1 MAKETK
7 KTKAAEAKLPQQSVA
22 EFAAEIKDY
31 TLEQLEKLEQDIVA
45 EADAH
50 QNDALKAMLPLQE
63 EGRKE
68 AFAAVRMV
76 LSTMDVQW
84 QMTLGLKEM
93 YEFFDPEKEATE
105 IAYPVLDTVL
115 TTLINRTYKG
125 YDEWSAAVT
134 ISTYFDTVREKFA
147 EIRAMLFV
155 DAQKHSHVVDRIK
168 KMREEAA
175 AKAEV
180 ETAAMQA

>member
-7 KTKAAEAKLPQQSVA
+7 KTKVEEAKLPQQSVA
-22 EFAAEIKDY
+22 EFAAEVKDY
-31 TLEQLEKLEQDIVA
+31 TLEQLEKLEQEIVA
-45 EADAH
+45 EADKH
-50 QNDALKAMLPLQE
+50 QNEALNAMLPLQE

-68 AFAAVRMV
+68 AFAAVRMM

-93 YEFFDPEKEATE
+93 YEFFDPEKETTE
-105 IAYPVLDTVL
+105 IVYPVLDTVL

-125 YDEWSAAVT
+125 YDEWCAAVN
-134 ISTYFDTVREKFA
+134 ISTYFDSVRERFA
-147 EIRAMLFV
+147 EIRATLFV
-155 DAQKHSHVVDRIK
+155 DAQKHNHVVDRIN
-168 KMREEAA
+168 KMREAAA

-180 ETAAMQA
+180 EEAALQA